1 LGNKKRFWL
10 VGFGVELELPSDSKT
25 RDEAAQAVARALAG
39 CFVGSTT
46 PSPFVG
52 GRRAG
57 LQKLRVFNAQSYATT
72 RNAVGENSGVSK
84 LSPYIRHGCITL
96 TEAKVQ
102 VVSQLG
108 VAHSVKWIQE
118 LAWRQ
123 FWQLLYTRDGE
134 KIYENYEE
142 AKVPLGRDG
151 SLPCDIAEAQTG
163 LRCMD
168 RSLEQLYTT
177 GYMHNHARMWVA
189 SYFIHHRKLDWRV
202 GAQLFYAFLLD
213 GDPASN
219 TLSWQWIASTFS
231 SKPYFFNR
239 ENVEKFSRE
248 QNSGETLCTGCPAAK
263 TKSCPFDASYEALEM
278 RLFGTQQR
286 RQQGSYRR

>member
-1 LGNKKRFWL
+1 
-10 VGFGVELELPSDSKT
+10 VELDLLSYSET
-25 RDEAAQAVARALAG
+25 RDEAAQAVAKALAG
-39 CFVGSTT
+39 CFVGSTV

-52 GRRAG
+52 GRHAG
-57 LQKLRVFNAQSYATT
+57 LKQLRVFNAQSYAAT
-72 RNAVGENSGVSK
+72 RNTVGEDSGVSK

-96 TEAKVQ
+96 TEARAH

-108 VAHSVKWIQE
+108 AAHSVKWIQE

-134 KIYENYEE
+134 KIYEDYEE
-142 AKVPLGRDG
+142 AKVPLGRDR
-151 SLPCDIAEAQTG
+151 SLPRDIADAQTG

-168 RSLEQLYTT
+168 RSLEELYTT
-177 GYMHNHARMWVA
+177 GYMYNHARMWVA
-189 SYFIHHRKLDWRV
+189 SYLVHHRKLDWRV
-202 GAQLFYAFLLD
+202 GAQLFYTFLLD

-248 QNSGETLCTGCPAAK
+248 RVSGETLCTGCPAAK
-263 TKSCPFDASYEALEM
+263 NKSCPFDASYEALEL

-286 RQQGSYRR
+286 RELRRYRR

>member
-1 LGNKKRFWL
+1 
-10 VGFGVELELPSDSKT
+10 VELDLLSDSKT
-25 RDEAAQAVARALAG
+25 RAEAAQAVAEALDG
-39 CFVGSTT
+39 CFVGPAT
-46 PSPFVG
+46 PSPFIG

-57 LQKLRVFNAQSYATT
+57 LQKLKVFNGQSYTAT
-72 RNAVGENSGVSK
+72 RNDVGEHSGVSK

-96 TEAKVQ
+96 TEARAH
-102 VVSQLG
+102 VVAQLG
-108 VAHSVKWIQE
+108 AAHSIKWIQE

-142 AKVPLGRDG
+142 AKVPLGRDS
-151 SLPCDIAEAQTG
+151 SLPLDIAEAQTG
-163 LRCMD
+163 LRCID
-168 RSLEQLYTT
+168 SSLEQLYTT

-189 SYFIHHRKLDWRV
+189 SYLIHHRKLDWRV
-202 GAQLFYAFLLD
+202 GAELFYTFLLD

-219 TLSWQWIASTFS
+219 TLSWQWVASTFS

-248 QNSGETLCTGCPAAK
+248 RDSGETLCTGCPAAK
-263 TKSCPFDASYEALEM
+263 TKSCPFDASYETLET

-286 RQQGSYRR
+286 RERRR

>member
-1 LGNKKRFWL
+1 M
-10 VGFGVELELPSDSKT
+10 ELDRLSDSKT
-25 RDEAAQAVARALAG
+25 RDEAVQAVAKALAG
-39 CFVGSTT
+39 CFVGPAK

-57 LQKLRVFNAQSYATT
+57 LQRLKAFNGQSYAAT
-72 RNAVGENSGVSK
+72 RNDVGQHSGVSQ
-84 LSPYIRHGCITL
+84 LSPYIRHGCISL
-96 TEAKVQ
+96 SEARAH

-108 VAHSVKWIQE
+108 VAHSIKWIQE

-123 FWQLLYTRDGE
+123 FWQLLYARDGD
-134 KIYENYEE
+134 KIYTDYEE
-142 AKVPLGRDG
+142 AKVPLGRDS
-151 SLPCDIAEAQTG
+151 SLPDEIAEARTG
-163 LRCMD
+163 LRCID
-168 RSLEQLYTT
+168 TSLEQLYTT

-189 SYFIHHRKLDWRV
+189 SYLIHHRKLDWRV
-202 GAQLFYAFLLD
+202 GAQLFYTFLLD

-239 ENVEKFSRE
+239 ENVERFSRE
-248 QNSGETLCTGCPAAK
+248 QDSGETLCTSCPAAK
-263 TKSCPFDASYEALEM
+263 TKSCPFDASYETLEI

-286 RQQGSYRR
+286 RERRR

>member
-1 LGNKKRFWL
+1 M
-10 VGFGVELELPSDSKT
+10 ELDLPSEFNT
-25 RDEAAQAVARALAG
+25 RDQAADTLAQALTG
-39 CFVGSTT
+39 CFVGSPT

-52 GRRAG
+52 GRREG
-57 LQKLRVFNAQSYATT
+57 LQRLRVFNAQSYAAT
-72 RNAVGENSGVSK
+72 RNDVGTHSGVSQ

-96 TEAKVQ
+96 PEAKAQ
-102 VVSQLG
+102 VVAQLG

-134 KIYENYEE
+134 KIYDNYEE
-142 AKVPLGRDG
+142 PKVPLGRQ
-151 SLPCDIAEAQTG
+151 SALPDDIATAQTG

-168 RSLEQLYTT
+168 LPLEQLYTT

-189 SYFIHHRKLDWRV
+189 SYLIHHRKLDWRV
-202 GAQLFYAFLLD
+202 GARLFHTFLLD

-231 SKPYFFNR
+231 HKPYFFNR

-248 QNSGETLCTGCPAAK
+248 RGSGETLCTGCPAAQ
-263 TKSCPFDASYEALEM
+263 TKSCPFEGSYEALER
-278 RLFGTQQR
+278 RLFGSAHRTQRPER
-286 RQQGSYRR
+286 RR